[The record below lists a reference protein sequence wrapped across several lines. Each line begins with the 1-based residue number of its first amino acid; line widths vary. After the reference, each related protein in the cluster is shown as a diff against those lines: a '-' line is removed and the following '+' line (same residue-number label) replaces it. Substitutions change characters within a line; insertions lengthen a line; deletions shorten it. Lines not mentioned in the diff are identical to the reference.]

1 MFSAH
6 ASLQAIILNKMN
18 QQNLYTKVRIVLTEV
33 KIQMGH
39 WASIK
44 IES

>member
-1 MFSAH
+1 MFSTH
-6 ASLQAIILNKMN
+6 ASLQAVILNKMN

-39 WASIK
+39 LASIK